1 MQKTKNKAAKPRKNS
16 RKKTVIVTKTEISA
30 KKTLFPK
37 KLKKINDIL
46 SRSTLMP

>member
-1 MQKTKNKAAKPRKNS
+1 MQKTKRKVVKPRKNE
-16 RKKTVIVTKTEISA
+16 RKKTVIVTKTEASA

-37 KLKKINDIL
+37 KLEKINDIL